1 MVIFK
6 NKKAA
11 STMKY
16 FLSQHWISFIAPIL
30 FLLLKSSSLS
40 LRLSDTNVYFYTAYQ
55 ILQGK
60 LLYADIFFTNFPIFP
75 YLSSLYLAISGNNI
89 YFYYF
94 TASIEIALISVF
106 IYAIIIRQWDNKQY
120 AIICQLLYLFSF
132 IILATSDHQSGVFM
146 ASLFAVISYFFFQRK
161 NIVLLGCFAAFAVL
175 TKAYFLPLIATY
187 GMYFLLKER
196 KSLLKFILG
205 FGATTG
211 IILIPFLLFA
221 REGIIQDI
229 FIYSLTRGSG
239 TSKTGV
245 LQFFVFRDILLFSL
259 LVINLFVWKKH
270 LFFTLFSVFS
280 ILFILFYQD
289 IYYLYLNNMVPF
301 LIISFP
307 LYQSLLTKKM
317 NLQKMV
323 IPSLIICLLLFN
335 FFIYITQYRSL
346 QNIPSFYTLVE
357 KIVNSKPEYIY
368 GANDIAPLLA
378 YTTNTPLLNSTV
390 DTNANIF
397 RKGILNAETMTES
410 AINHKTIVIVHG
422 VSFPQYEVEDQILDE
437 IVVKNK
443 ISKSCKLIHS
453 HPVYAEGITN
463 RVNLF
468 QCFK

>member
-1 MVIFK
+1 
-6 NKKAA
+6 
-11 STMKY
+11 MKS
-16 FLSQHWISFIAPIL
+16 FLSQHWISFIAPSL
-30 FLLLKSSSLS
+30 FLLLKLSSVS

-60 LLYADIFFTNFPIFP
+60 LLYADIFFTNFPLFP
-75 YLSSLYLAISGNNI
+75 YLSAIYLAISGNNI

-94 TASIEIALISVF
+94 TASIEVAITSLCM
-106 IYAIIIRQWDNKQY
+106 YAIVIRQWDNKQY
-120 AIICQLLYLFSF
+120 AIICQILYLFSF

-161 NIVLLGCFAAFAVL
+161 NIVLVGGFVAFAVL
-175 TKAYFLPLIATY
+175 TKAYFLPLVATY
-187 GMYFLLKER
+187 GMFFLLKER
-196 KSLLKFILG
+196 KSLLKFIFG
-205 FGATTG
+205 FGVTIGVVLT
-211 IILIPFLLFA
+211 PFLLFA

-229 FIYSLTRGSG
+229 FFYSLTRGSG

-245 LQFFVFRDILLFSL
+245 LQFFIFRDILLFSL
-259 LVINLFVWKKH
+259 LLINLFVWRKY
-270 LFFTLFSVFS
+270 LFFSLFSVFS
-280 ILFILFYQD
+280 ILFILLYQD
-289 IYYLYLNNMVPF
+289 IYYLYLNIMVPF

-307 LYQSLLTKKM
+307 LYQSILTKKM
-317 NLQKMV
+317 NLQRMV
-323 IPSLIICLLLFN
+323 IPSLIVCLLFFN

-346 QNIPSFYTLVE
+346 QNIPSFHTLVE
-357 KIVNSKPEYIY
+357 KIENSKPEYIY

-378 YTTNTPLLNSTV
+378 YMTEIPLLNKTI

-397 RKGILNAETMTES
+397 RKGILDADTMTES

-422 VSFPQYEVEDQILDE
+422 VSFPHYGVEDQILDE

-443 ISKSCKLIHS
+443 ISTSCDLIHS